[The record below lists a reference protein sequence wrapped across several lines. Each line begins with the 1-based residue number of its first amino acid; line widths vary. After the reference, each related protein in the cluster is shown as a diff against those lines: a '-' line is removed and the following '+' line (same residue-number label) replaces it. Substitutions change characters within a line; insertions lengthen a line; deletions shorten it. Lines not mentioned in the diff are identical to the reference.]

1 MGIRWAAAALA
12 CTLLFASC
20 ESGDDGEGS
29 ARVRQPRS
37 SPSGDTGPIIAL
49 VGTMSGPDRWMGDD
63 AYQAAHL
70 AVFGELNRMRKPG
83 ELPFELL
90 TADDEG
96 DPSLALELVENYAS
110 EPRTVGIV
118 YAGPPEVLAKA
129 QPLLEE
135 AGIPAVIL
143 YEDLY
148 SARLLR
154 SHLFQIAPPYLW
166 QARRF
171 ATYLVKD
178 RGYRKVGALVE
189 GSFAGTTAAGSLR
202 SALGGRVKL
211 RTQRYEGGGDLQLG
225 DALDELERRDTQALV
240 FYGGP
245 AAAETLLA
253 ELCDRG
259 ADYQNTAA
267 AKRAGLRK
275 GSRRPG
281 RWAPQVL
288 LFDHAMGPGLA
299 GPIPPGTIAAD
310 TYARGAYYLP
320 VPSFR
325 DFLTA
330 FRGWW
335 DSDPLGW
342 QQRTFEAVS
351 AVGWAARRTPPGED
365 VGATL
370 EKMRERRYGGLDVT
384 FGPDDHTSVEQTTV
398 GLWVVPRPGA
408 AQEADRLPDEMPWVP
423 LARGFSIDG
432 ENLDY
437 DSQDWRYLVRNAPPP
452 NGPSPALK
460 RSRFG
465 VVTSK
470 KDPIH

>member
-1 MGIRWAAAALA
+1 
-12 CTLLFASC
+12 
-20 ESGDDGEGS
+20 
-29 ARVRQPRS
+29 
-37 SPSGDTGPIIAL
+37 
-49 VGTMSGPDRWMGDD
+49 
-63 AYQAAHL
+63 
-70 AVFGELNRMRKPG
+70 
-83 ELPFELL
+83 
-90 TADDEG
+90 
-96 DPSLALELVENYAS
+96 
-110 EPRTVGIV
+110 
-118 YAGPPEVLAKA
+118 
-129 QPLLEE
+129 
-135 AGIPAVIL
+135 
-143 YEDLY
+143 
-148 SARLLR
+148 
-154 SHLFQIAPPYLW
+154 
-166 QARRF
+166 
-171 ATYLVKD
+171 
-178 RGYRKVGALVE
+178 
-189 GSFAGTTAAGSLR
+189 
-202 SALGGRVKL
+202 
-211 RTQRYEGGGDLQLG
+211 
-225 DALDELERRDTQALV
+225 
-240 FYGGP
+240 
-245 AAAETLLA
+245 
-253 ELCDRG
+253 
-259 ADYQNTAA
+259 
-267 AKRAGLRK
+267 
-275 GSRRPG
+275 
-281 RWAPQVL
+281 VL